1 VAVVREEDGT
11 LWLDFGDGAVQS
23 RMLRADPARLVLE
36 YTRLMMGFLLFHPAP
51 ERVTMIGLGGGSLA
65 KYCAAHLPEADF
77 TAVEIAPEIIALRDA
92 FGIPP
97 DGPRFRVLCQD
108 GATYVR
114 ADGDPLDV
122 LIVDAF
128 DRAGQPEDLCSAAF
142 YDCCH
147 DRLAPGGVLAVNLY
161 ADDPAY
167 DVRVERIRDAF
178 DGKVI
183 IVDVS
188 DAENDIVFA
197 GTGSTFPPAFGT
209 LVERR
214 RALEPSHP
222 IGLDIALR
230 KFAQYSDGSH
240 AVRRRRRE
248 ASRSLVHRDRR
259 AGTKYLHIRRPRSD
273 AIEV

>member
-11 LWLDFGDGAVQS
+11 LWLDFDDGAVQS
-23 RMLRADPARLVLE
+23 RMLRTDPARLVLE
-36 YTRLMMGFLLFHPAP
+36 YTRLMMGFLLLHAAPA
-51 ERVTMIGLGGGSLA
+51 RVAMIGLGGGSLA
-65 KYCAAHLPEADF
+65 KYCAAHLTEADF
-77 TAVEIAPEIIALRDA
+77 TAVEIAPEIIALRDV

-142 YDCCH
+142 YDYCR

-161 ADDPAY
+161 TDDPAY
-167 DVRVERIRDAF
+167 DVRVARIRDAF

-183 IVDVS
+183 VVDVT

-197 GTGSTFPPAFGT
+197 STALPFPPAFAT
-209 LVERR
+209 LAERR
-214 RALEPSHP
+214 RALEPMHP
-222 IGLDIALR
+222 IGLEIALR
-230 KFAQYSDGSH
+230 KIAQYSDGLH
-240 AVRRRRRE
+240 AFRRRRRE
-248 ASRSLVHRDRR
+248 SSRSSVREYHRRSRR
-259 AGTKYLHIRRPRSD
+259 TSPT
-273 AIEV
+273 